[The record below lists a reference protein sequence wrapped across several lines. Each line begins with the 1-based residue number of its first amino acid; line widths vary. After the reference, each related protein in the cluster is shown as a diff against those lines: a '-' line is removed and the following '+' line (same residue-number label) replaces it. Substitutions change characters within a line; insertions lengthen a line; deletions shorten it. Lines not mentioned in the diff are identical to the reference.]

1 MLAEISGDGIECIPD
16 LFLLHT
22 LVLQNCVLLFT
33 SHHEIEVAEWI
44 SKVIFRVLERKND
57 W

>member
-1 MLAEISGDGIECIPD
+1 MLILAEVSGDGIECIPD

-33 SHHEIEVAEWI
+33 SHHEIDVAE
-44 SKVIFRVLERKND
+44 
-57 W
+57 